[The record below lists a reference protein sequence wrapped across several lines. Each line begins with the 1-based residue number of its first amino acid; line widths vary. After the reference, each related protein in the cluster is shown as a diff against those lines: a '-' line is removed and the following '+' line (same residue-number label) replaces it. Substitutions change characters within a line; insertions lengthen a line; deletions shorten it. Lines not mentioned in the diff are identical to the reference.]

1 MQAAEAEAEEAEAL
15 RLVVVLPEVVVLH
28 TVDLAVVV
36 DLVAPFLIHQ
46 TAHLVL
52 LLQQV
57 MLEDLVLPVQRG
69 LRVLGLV
76 LAMPEA
82 VVILEQQVTQ
92 ELLGLQVPVQPV
104 VVLVGLAPMVQQV
117 TQARLGLQVLVLQ
130 AVALA

>member
-1 MQAAEAEAEEAEAL
+1 L
-15 RLVVVLPEVVVLH
+15 RLVMVLPEVVVLH
-28 TVDLAVVV
+28 TVDLVVVV

-69 LRVLGLV
+69 LRERVLELV
-76 LAMPEA
+76 TQEA
-82 VVILEQQVTQ
+82 AVTSVLQVTQ
-92 ELLGLQVPVQPV
+92 EQLARMVPEQPV
-104 VVLVGLAPMVQQV
+104 VVLVGPAPMVQQV